1 MLAYIIRRIAYAV
14 PILLGVNI
22 ILFMLYFVVNTPD
35 DMAAVILGEKRVTQ
49 EQIDNWKREHNYH
62 LPLYINTSQRG
73 TDILTQT
80 IFWQKSMCLFWFN
93 FGKSDTEETLISSEL
108 KNRIP
113 YSLALTIPMF
123 FASLL
128 INLFFAMMTAF
139 HRGTYIDTWALVIC
153 VVMMSISGMF
163 YIIGGQALIAIKL
176 KLAPVSG
183 FDTQFPY
190 TIKFLVLP
198 VAIGIASRIGG
209 GIRYYR
215 TIFLEEISK
224 DYVRTSRAKG
234 LSETNV
240 LFKHVLKNAMIPILT
255 DVVVSIPFLIMGSM
269 LLENFFGI
277 PGLGGYLIEAIA
289 RQDFAVVRAM
299 AFLGSALFILGLI
312 AVDISYTFVDPR
324 IRLK

>member
-198 VAIGIASRIGG
+198 VAIGIVSRIGG